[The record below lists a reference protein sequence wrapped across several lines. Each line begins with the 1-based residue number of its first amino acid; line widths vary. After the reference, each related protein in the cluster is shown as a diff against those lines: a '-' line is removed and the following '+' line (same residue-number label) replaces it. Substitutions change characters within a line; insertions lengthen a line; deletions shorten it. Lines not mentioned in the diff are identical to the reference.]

1 MGSGDARLEATPV
14 ISLRIWAEGLLPRA
28 IFLKAGCA
36 SHSCSCRG
44 GGTDT
49 PEAAAGRC
57 HFPHP
62 CLYSV
67 STEIGQSAFG
77 PGAPPGSLPSLPDKE
92 GCGTPTLVLAGVQA
106 PSDVLGSCPMDLR
119 R

>member
-1 MGSGDARLEATPV
+1 MGYGDTRLEATPV
-14 ISLRIWAEGLLPRA
+14 ISLRIWAEGLLPRG
-28 IFLKAGCA
+28 IFLKAGRA

-62 CLYSV
+62 CSYSV
-67 STEIGQSAFG
+67 SIEIGQSAFG